1 MPIYL
6 GIDTGGTFTDAVI
19 FDPDRGMLASAKSL
33 TTRHDLSLG
42 VAGALTELGKALTPT
57 PRIDLVCLSSTLATN
72 AIVEGH
78 GSRVCLVLIG
88 GMLDVLSR
96 CGLAQALDGDPVA
109 HVGGGHTYE
118 GLQKEALDESAV
130 RSAGRAYLG
139 RVAAFAVVGHF
150 GVLNADHELRA
161 AAILREETGL
171 PVTCSHELT
180 SRLNAPRRAVTC
192 VLNARLIPLIDRL
205 IRAVEGVL
213 AARGI
218 LAPLAVVQGDGSV
231 VNGESARLRPVQ
243 TILSGPAASVIG
255 AAYLAGCSDGL
266 IADIGGTTTDL
277 ALLVNGQPKLNVDGA
292 VVGTWR
298 TMVEAVDVATFGLG
312 GDSDIDCNER
322 GQLLIGPQRVVPLGL
337 LARQFPEVVD
347 ALRRQL
353 KADQTDKTFG
363 RFAVRLRAPDTD
375 IGLSKAERLVW
386 SALDSHPVS
395 LVELFR
401 ERSRRMPLE
410 TLRQRGL
417 VGVAAFTPT
426 DAAHVLGK
434 CAHWNREAAEVGAL
448 LWLRRLKRFPA
459 DSAAAGRFAED
470 VLERMTVQA
479 GESIASYLLESD
491 HAGQPVAD
499 GWRDLRL
506 VREALRPEPTGHLR
520 VRLSMDLPIVAVGGA
535 ASTYFPAVGERLG
548 TRVLVP
554 EHAAVCNALGAVIGG
569 GVQRVEARITSTVR
583 GLFRAHLPD
592 GIEDFVDLESAA
604 EYASKGATRLATRR
618 AVDAGA
624 KDVRVAIA
632 RSDRVATGAD
642 GSRIFVESSV
652 RATATGQPGGRE
664 TEDALPEAV
673 AKIAS
678 GMLR

>member
-1 MPIYL
+1 MAVYL

-42 VAGALTELGKALTPT
+42 VAGALRELGKALTPT

-72 AIVEGH
+72 AIVEGQ

-130 RSAGRAYLG
+130 RSAGRAHRG
-139 RVAAFAVVGHF
+139 HAAAFAVVGHF
-150 GVLNADHELRA
+150 GVLNPDHELRA

-180 SRLNAPRRAVTC
+180 SRLNAPRRAVTS
-192 VLNARLIPLIDRL
+192 VLNARLIPLIDWL
-205 IRAVEGVL
+205 IRAVEEVL

-218 LAPLAVVQGDGSV
+218 AAPLAVVQGDGSV
-231 VNGESARLRPVQ
+231 VNAETARLRPVQ
-243 TILSGPAASVIG
+243 TILSGPAASAIG
-255 AAYLAGCSDGL
+255 AAYLAGCPDGL

-277 ALLVNGQPKLNVDGA
+277 ALVVNGQPKLNVDGA

-298 TMVEAVDVATFGLG
+298 TMVEAVDVATIGLG

-337 LARQFPEVVD
+337 LARQFPEVID

-353 KADQTDKTFG
+353 KADEFDKTFG

-375 IGLSKAERLVW
+375 IGHLSKAERLVW
-386 SALDSHPVS
+386 SAVDSHPVS

-410 TLRQRGL
+410 ALRRRGL

-426 DAAHVLGK
+426 DAAHVLRK
-434 CAHWNREAAEVGAL
+434 CAHWNREAAELGAL
-448 LWLRRLKRFPA
+448 LWLRRLKRYPA

-470 VLERMTVQA
+470 VLERMTAQA

-535 ASTYFPAVGERLG
+535 ASTFFPAVGERLG

-554 EHAAVCNALGAVIGG
+554 EHAPVCNALGAVIGG
-569 GVQRVEARITSTVR
+569 VVQRVEARITSPVP

-592 GIEDFVDLESAA
+592 GIEDFADLESAA
-604 EYASKGATRLATRR
+604 EYASEGATRLATRR

-652 RATATGQPGGRE
+652 RATATGQPGGGHSLSR
-664 TEDALPEAV
+664 T
-673 AKIAS
+673 
-678 GMLR
+678 